1 MQESRDGSLLSLEMY
16 CGMTK
21 NGDNIINS
29 YDRQVV
35 GNIYPKW
42 QVVSLPR

>member
-1 MQESRDGSLLSLEMY
+1 METHWAGDVLWDD
-16 CGMTK
+16 K
-21 NGDNIINS
+21 NGDNVINS

-42 QVVSLPR
+42 TGGFFYHAEL